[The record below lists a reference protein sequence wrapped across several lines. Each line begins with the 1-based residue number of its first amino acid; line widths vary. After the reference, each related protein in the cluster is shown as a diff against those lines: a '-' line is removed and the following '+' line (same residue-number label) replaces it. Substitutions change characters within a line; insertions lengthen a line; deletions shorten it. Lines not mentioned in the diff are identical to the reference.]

1 MTDTLS
7 IRDRTAIAG
16 IGTTEYVRNIG
27 RSEPETALEAVRMAL
42 DDAGLAAREVDAIF
56 KVETP
61 GEDSN
66 SELELARNLGAG
78 PLRAWG
84 GFGYGGGAACAPVVH
99 AALAVA
105 TGMAS
110 VAVAIRARNRG
121 SGGRP
126 WAKTGNRVAG
136 LYAFEAPYGLVSPV
150 QQIALMARRYMHEYG
165 ATAEDF
171 ARVAVLQRD
180 NASRNPRAFFRD
192 PITIEDVLN
201 SRMIADPMHLL
212 DCSLETDGACAI
224 IVTGAEQARDL
235 KRPPVLI
242 AGVSQG
248 MPARHYMMNG
258 LLYQDDPFDLPSKH
272 AAEGVYRS
280 AGLGPADI
288 DVAQFY
294 DVFSPM
300 VLWQL
305 ESYGFCNPGEAASFV
320 GEGRASWPD
329 GDLPVNTHG
338 GSLSEAYVHGFNHIL
353 EGVRQVRDTSTSQV
367 EGAKTVLVAAAAVV
381 PSSAVILRSDR

>member
-1 MTDTLS
+1 MSETVS

-16 IGTTEYVRNIG
+16 IGTTEYVRDIG
-27 RSEPETALEAVRMAL
+27 RTELETALEAIHMAL
-42 DDAGLAAREVDAIF
+42 DDAGITPREVDAIF

-84 GFGYGGGAACAPVVH
+84 GFGYGGGAACAPTVH

-126 WAKTGNRVAG
+126 WAKTGQRVG
-136 LYAFEAPYGLVSPV
+136 GPYAFEAPYGLVSPV

-165 ATAEDF
+165 AASEDF

-180 NASRNPRAFFRD
+180 NATRNPRAFFRD
-192 PITIEDVLN
+192 PITVEDVLN

-224 IVTGAEQARDL
+224 VVTSAERARDL
-235 KRPPVLI
+235 KQPPALI

-248 MPARHYMMNG
+248 MPSRHYMMNG

-272 AAEGVYRS
+272 AADGVYRS
-280 AGLGPADI
+280 AGIGPGDI
-288 DVAQFY
+288 DVAEFY

-305 ESYGFCNPGEAASFV
+305 EAYGFCKPGEAAAFV
-320 GEGRASWPD
+320 ADGRADWPK
-329 GDLPVNTHG
+329 GELPVNTHG

-353 EGVRQVRDTSTSQV
+353 EGVRQVRGTSTSQV
-367 EGAKTVLVAAAAVV
+367 EGANTVLVAAAAVV
-381 PSSAVILRSDR
+381 PSSALILRSDR